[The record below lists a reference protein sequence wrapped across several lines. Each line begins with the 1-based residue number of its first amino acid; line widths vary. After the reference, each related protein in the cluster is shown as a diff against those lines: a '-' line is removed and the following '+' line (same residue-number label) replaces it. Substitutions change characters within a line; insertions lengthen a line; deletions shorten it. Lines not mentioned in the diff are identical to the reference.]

1 MINFCLLFLVLM
13 AVRRIMWLIS
23 SELMCILEDKIKFI
37 FYTAVAAVMLFVD
50 ISAATKTEKN
60 MLAYSKAYA
69 KQCIKVKKNAVKNK
83 KVKSFFAL
91 LEPVSIERTQA
102 VKRSIADEDCSR
114 AA

>member
-50 ISAATKTEKN
+50 ISTATKTEKICLLAARLMQN
-60 MLAYSKAYA
+60 NALKLKRML
-69 KQCIKVKKNAVKNK
+69 
-83 KVKSFFAL
+83 
-91 LEPVSIERTQA
+91 
-102 VKRSIADEDCSR
+102 
-114 AA
+114 